1 MENNNAT
8 QQYSDIIKSVVD
20 RIAKSIISAN
30 INFDE
35 KVMGDFVRIL
45 RSTKRV
51 YIVGIGKSGL
61 VGKIFGMS
69 LVSLGYEV
77 YIVGE
82 TLMPAPKDSDVIIAV
97 SGTGETDYP
106 IKMAQIG
113 KKVGAKVITITS
125 SPNST
130 LSKLSDLVIFVP
142 GRSEKD
148 GTTAYEITA
157 EGTHGTLKGMFFEM
171 SAMALLNA
179 VAAGIAMQ
187 QKQEQ

>member
-1 MENNNAT
+1 MGSNKDI
-8 QQYSDIIKSVVD
+8 QQYTNVIKSVVD

-35 KVMGDFVRIL
+35 ENVANFVNML
-45 RSTKRV
+45 KSTKRV

-82 TLMPAPKDSDVIIAV
+82 TLMPAPKNTDVVIAV
-97 SGTGETDYP
+97 SGTGGTDYP

-113 KKVGAKVITITS
+113 KKVGAKVITVTS

-130 LSKLSDLVIFVP
+130 LANLSDLIVFVP

-171 SAMALLNA
+171 SALALLNA
-179 VAAGIAMQ
+179 VAATLTIR
-187 QKQEQ
+187 QKQ

>member
-1 MENNNAT
+1 MENKET
-8 QQYSDIIKSVVD
+8 THQQTRIVKSVVD
-20 RIAKSIISAN
+20 RIAKSIVSAN

-35 KVMGDFVRIL
+35 STIDSLVRIL
-45 RSTKRV
+45 QSTRRV

-69 LVSLGYEV
+69 LVSLGYDV

-82 TLMPAPKDSDVIIAV
+82 TLMPAPKETDVIIAV

-130 LSKLSDLVIFVP
+130 LSKLSDLVVFVP

-171 SAMALLNA
+171 SALALLNG
-179 VAAGIAMQ
+179 VAASLAVK
-187 QKQEQ
+187 QKQKE

>member
-1 MENNNAT
+1 MGSNKDF
-8 QQYSDIIKSVVD
+8 QQYTDVVKSVVD

-35 KVMGDFVRIL
+35 KSITNLVNILKSTRRI
-45 RSTKRV
+45 

-69 LVSLGYEV
+69 LVPLGYEV

-82 TLMPAPKDSDVIIAV
+82 TLMPAPKDTDVIIAV

-113 KKVGAKVITITS
+113 RKVGAKIITVTS

-130 LSKLSDLVIFVP
+130 LAGLSDLIFFVP

-171 SAMALLNA
+171 STLALLNA
-179 VAAGIAMQ
+179 VAAALAIH
-187 QKQEQ
+187 QE